1 MIFMQ
6 VDFFQVLRRVQKEE
20 RNKSS
25 LARVEND
32 FYKQLR
38 EYIKNLERSVAN
50 DPFGNEQL
58 LLESVTSILGEDGC
72 GEKGLGI
79 FPMT

>member
-1 MIFMQ
+1 MQ
-6 VDFFQVLRRVQKEE
+6 GDFFQVLRRVQKEE

-38 EYIKNLERSVAN
+38 DYIKDLER
-50 DPFGNEQL
+50 L
-58 LLESVTSILGEDGC
+58 
-72 GEKGLGI
+72 
-79 FPMT
+79 